1 MVKVTSTIIKNK
13 IKKLIKVIEKQLNIR
28 NASVDDTTDI
38 FEWRNDPLSI
48 SMSISNEEIIFQE
61 HEKWFHESLINR
73 NRELFIGVLGNQ
85 KVGICRFDYD
95 VIDQMSEVSINLNP
109 LQRGKGL
116 ATKLLLK
123 SIVKYRENNNINL
136 TATIK
141 KTNIASMKIFQ
152 KCNFH
157 EMSSNSDCFFLLNKG
172 NKV

>member
-1 MVKVTSTIIKNK
+1 MKNK
-13 IKKLIKVIEKQLNIR
+13 IKKLTKVIVRHLNIR
-28 NASVDDTTDI
+28 NASIDDATDI

-48 SMSISNEEIIFQE
+48 AMSIKNEEVIFQE
-61 HEKWFHESLINR
+61 HEKWFFKSLKNR
-73 NRELFIGVLGNQ
+73 NRELFIGVLDDE

-95 VIDQMSEVSINLNP
+95 VKDQISEVSINLNP

-123 SIVKYRENNNINL
+123 SIVKYRENYNVNL
-136 TATIK
+136 KATIK

-157 EMSSNSDCFFLLNKG
+157 EISSDSDCFFLLNRG
-172 NKV
+172 NNL